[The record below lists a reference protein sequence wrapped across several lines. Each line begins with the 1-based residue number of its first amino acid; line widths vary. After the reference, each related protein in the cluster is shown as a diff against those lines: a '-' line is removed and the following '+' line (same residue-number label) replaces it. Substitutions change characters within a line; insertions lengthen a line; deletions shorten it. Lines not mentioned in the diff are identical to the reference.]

1 MNIGMERAVRRG
13 IMGLTFVAAI
23 AGIIILGWT
32 IFRGGTVSGGW
43 NVAGFNLDGLSAF
56 FLFVLFIG
64 QGVSSLYGVSY
75 MKEYEGKKSLVS
87 FAVSWVAFLVSMAG
101 VLLVSDG
108 FNFLLLWEI
117 MSLFSFFLVLY
128 EHEERTNRKAAFI
141 YLVMTHVGTV
151 FLTTAVLFLYAK
163 TGSFTFSTWA
173 SFSPTLG
180 QWERGFIFLCLLIG
194 LGTKAGLV
202 PFHIWLPYA
211 HPVAPSPVSALMSG
225 VMVKVALYM
234 MLRLVWLTLNPLE
247 AWWGGLVLTLG
258 MLSAFVGILYASVEQ
273 DVKRL
278 LAYSTVEN
286 VGILAMSLGTAM
298 LAHSHGY
305 SGLEKLALA
314 AFFWH
319 TLQHLLFKST
329 MFMAAGNIIQ
339 ATHTRRLEQMGGLL
353 KRLPKTG
360 FWAMCAALG
369 LSALPPLGGFWGE
382 WLLFHALWEM
392 SRQAGEGLIKLI
404 LPLGIAILGL
414 VSAIALATMVK
425 WFASAFLG
433 QARTPAAEAAKELPK
448 LQTAALGI
456 TMCLAFLAVLWPS
469 GVQRIISLPIQTLNS
484 TTVTPSVTLSS
495 LTEMPTTLVPSMDSS
510 SVLNDALNLTV
521 FSGFYSSVTAYG
533 ILLIVLTGLL
543 YFLSR
548 GKQRRVSSTWNCGT
562 PLTPRMQY
570 SSLGITM
577 PLRILFKRLLGSRPV
592 VEKEYGENRYTLRTL
607 RYQSR
612 IQEMSEEV
620 FYRPSTRLLLWC
632 AERIRT
638 LQAGSIHIYL
648 AYMLV
653 TLVVV
658 LIWTL

>member
-1 MNIGMERAVRRG
+1 MERAVRRG
-13 IMGLTFVAAI
+13 TMGLTFVAAI
-23 AGIIILGWT
+23 AGIIVLGWT
-32 IFRGGTVSGGW
+32 IFKGGTVSGGW
-43 NVAGFNLDGLSAF
+43 NVAGVNLDGLSAF
-56 FLFVLFIG
+56 FLFVLFLG

-87 FAVSWVAFLVSMAG
+87 FAVFWVAFLASMTG

-128 EHEERTNRKAAFI
+128 EHEERANRKAAFI

-163 TGSFTFSTWA
+163 TGSFTFSSWA
-173 SFSPTLG
+173 SFSPALG
-180 QWERGFIFLCLLIG
+180 HWERSFIFICLLIG

-247 AWWGGLVLTLG
+247 TWWGWLVLILG

-298 LAHSHGY
+298 IGQSLGY
-305 SGLEKLALA
+305 SGLANLALA

-339 ATHTRRLEQMGGLL
+339 ATHTRRLEQLGGLL
-353 KRLPKTG
+353 KRLPETG
-360 FWAMCAALG
+360 FWALCAALG

-382 WLLFHALWEM
+382 WLLFHALWETA
-392 SRQAGEGLIKLI
+392 RQAGEGLIKFI
-404 LPLGIAILGL
+404 LPLGIALLGL
-414 VSAIALATMVK
+414 VSALALATMVK

-433 QARTPAAEAAKELPK
+433 QARSPAAGTAKELPK

-456 TMCLAFLAVLWPS
+456 SMCLAFLAVLWPS
-469 GVQRIISLPIQTLNS
+469 GVLRVISLPIQALTNPTL
-484 TTVTPSVTLSS
+484 TTSVASSS
-495 LTEMPTTLVPSMDSS
+495 LKEMPTSLVPT
-510 SVLNDALNLTV
+510 VALPPLLTDTINLTV
-521 FSGFYSSVTAYG
+521 SSGFYGSVTIYA
-533 ILLIVLTGLL
+533 ILLILLTGLL

-548 GKQRRVSSTWNCGT
+548 GEQRRVSSTWNCGT

-577 PLRILFKRLLGSRPV
+577 PLRMLFNRLLGSHPV
-592 VEKEYGENRYTLRTL
+592 IEKEYGENRYTLRTL
-607 RYQSR
+607 RYQNR

-620 FYRPSTRLLLWC
+620 FYRPSMRLLLWC

-648 AYMLV
+648 GYTLV
-653 TLVVV
+653 TLVIV
-658 LIWTL
+658 LICTL